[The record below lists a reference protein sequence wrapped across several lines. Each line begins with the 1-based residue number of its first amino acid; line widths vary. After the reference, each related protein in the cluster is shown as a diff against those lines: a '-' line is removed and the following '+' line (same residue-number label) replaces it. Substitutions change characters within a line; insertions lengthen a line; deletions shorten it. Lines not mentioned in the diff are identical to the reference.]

1 MTILASEGYKRPDGL
16 TQYGREEFCRNRFD
30 YRAGQHVVFGGP
42 SQMAGK
48 TTLAFDLLEYVA
60 TPELP
65 AYVAVSKP
73 DDKVSTQAGKRLGFR
88 RVSSWPPDR
97 KFNEIEAFGGSKP
110 RGYLIWPP
118 FGDLDLDEARAAQ
131 VTGDLLTH
139 TYAGGVKKK
148 HAILVMDDTMVKAK
162 VLGLDGRMVTIIAM
176 AGAMGIGIW
185 IFVQKPTDSG
195 RTSLW
200 GFENAQHLFFAKG
213 GDTRMLQRYV
223 EISGEFGPLVKKVVP
238 TLRAYEF
245 AYLNK
250 FAGHFCI
257 VGAS

>member
-1 MTILASEGYKRPDGL
+1 MSLLATEHVRSDGV
-16 TQYGREEFCRNRFD
+16 TQFGRQEFAENRFD
-30 YRAGQHVVFGGP
+30 YRPGQHVVFGGP

-48 TTLAFDLLEYVA
+48 TTLAFDLLQYVA

-88 RVSSWPPDR
+88 RVSQWPPDR
-97 KFNEIEAFGGSKP
+97 KFSEIEAFGGTKP
-110 RGYLIWPP
+110 RGYLIWPE
-118 FGDLDLDEARAAQ
+118 FGDIDRDNEEAAR
-131 VTGDLLTH
+131 VTGDLLKH
-139 TYAGGVKKK
+139 TYAGGAKQK

-162 VLGLDGRMVTIIAM
+162 ILGLDGRMVTILAM

-185 IFVQKPTDSG
+185 TFVQKPTDSG

-200 GFENAQHLFFAKG
+200 AFENSQHLFFAKG

-223 EISGEFGPLVKKVVP
+223 EISGEFGPSVKKVVP
-238 TLRAYEF
+238 TLRPYEF

-250 FAGHFCI
+250 FSGHFCV